1 MFFTDQNGDH
11 NVGVAELH
19 RWMVDVH
26 NDPSNSHVSSND
38 APQRTPTLE
47 DAKGF
52 MRLLDID
59 STGSIN
65 FNEFLQWMRSK
76 HYGMYLKAKE
86 RASRMEHCS

>member
-1 MFFTDQNGDH
+1 M
-11 NVGVAELH
+11 
-19 RWMVDVH
+19 H
-26 NDPSNSHVSSND
+26 NDPSNSHVSND

-76 HYGMYLKAKE
+76 HYGKYLKAKE